1 MKDKFL
7 YAPLYYFDIDIE
19 WGHLRV
25 GPLLV
30 HWFNSSTDHDSW
42 GSCTVTWDLKH
53 SFLFCFNELKQKFEI
68 SHRIIDPDLARVMK
82 GAKHF

>member
-25 GPLLV
+25 GPLLL

-68 SHRIIDPDLARVMK
+68 SHHIIDPDLARVMK

>member
-25 GPLLV
+25 GPLLL

-82 GAKHF
+82 GVKHF